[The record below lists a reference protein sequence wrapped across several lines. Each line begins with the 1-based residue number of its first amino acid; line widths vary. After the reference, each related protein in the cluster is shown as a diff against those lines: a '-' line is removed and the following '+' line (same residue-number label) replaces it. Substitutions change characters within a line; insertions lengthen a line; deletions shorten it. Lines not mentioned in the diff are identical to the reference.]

1 MHRQEDE
8 HESFVA
14 FLDQRLKTALT
25 FEEYPLADRIL
36 AAQILASKGL
46 LRTVTPVELN
56 LPADVFN
63 FDAAKKLRENPEMIM
78 ALKTESAKEAHISLS
93 ELADL
98 DPFHVRSQDIIATA
112 GELLSPESSVS
123 ESGPVASEKIKE
135 VFGGFL
141 KQSYKDLWSG
151 TPEQVAKAGEKP
163 EIRKPEDAIWS
174 NTVHKEPAKFGEFT
188 MNPDTAGINWEQ
200 IPPEKIKVI
209 NPLEI
214 NPALA
219 GKKRWEVIKYI
230 TQEWPGRH
238 RYLFP
243 GIEYWKYVF
252 EHPDQAPTE
261 MRVTSTWNYFI
272 GSIFR
277 GTDGDW
283 NVPNALWNGASFVR
297 LGDWLSDDW
306 SAFERVVLLEK

>member
-98 DPFHVRSQDIIATA
+98 DRKSTRLNSSHMSISYAVFCLKKKKAAKV
-112 GELLSPESSVS
+112 ESSLVQYCF
-123 ESGPVASEKIKE
+123 P
-135 VFGGFL
+135 L
-141 KQSYKDLWSG
+141 Y
-151 TPEQVAKAGEKP
+151 
-163 EIRKPEDAIWS
+163 
-174 NTVHKEPAKFGEFT
+174 HPAFF
-188 MNPDTAGINWEQ
+188 
-200 IPPEKIKVI
+200 
-209 NPLEI
+209 
-214 NPALA
+214 
-219 GKKRWEVIKYI
+219 
-230 TQEWPGRH
+230 
-238 RYLFP
+238 F
-243 GIEYWKYVF
+243 
-252 EHPDQAPTE
+252 
-261 MRVTSTWNYFI
+261 
-272 GSIFR
+272 SI
-277 GTDGDW
+277 D
-283 NVPNALWNGASFVR
+283 
-297 LGDWLSDDW
+297 
-306 SAFERVVLLEK
+306 

>member
-123 ESGPVASEKIKE
+123 ESGPVAS
-135 VFGGFL
+135 
-141 KQSYKDLWSG
+141 
-151 TPEQVAKAGEKP
+151 
-163 EIRKPEDAIWS
+163 
-174 NTVHKEPAKFGEFT
+174 
-188 MNPDTAGINWEQ
+188 
-200 IPPEKIKVI
+200 
-209 NPLEI
+209 
-214 NPALA
+214 
-219 GKKRWEVIKYI
+219 
-230 TQEWPGRH
+230 
-238 RYLFP
+238 
-243 GIEYWKYVF
+243 
-252 EHPDQAPTE
+252 
-261 MRVTSTWNYFI
+261 
-272 GSIFR
+272 
-277 GTDGDW
+277 
-283 NVPNALWNGASFVR
+283 
-297 LGDWLSDDW
+297 
-306 SAFERVVLLEK
+306 